1 MLVSTLIFMQYKSLR
16 YALEE
21 LQSVWGFRV
30 DLMVSY
36 GVDVRYHNHTDIL
49 SHFSGVGVDVVVPE
63 TIATAIRVSGN
74 GVDLVFPRQRYKG
87 LVQY

>member
-1 MLVSTLIFMQYKSLR
+1 
-16 YALEE
+16 
-21 LQSVWGFRV
+21 
-30 DLMVSY
+30 MVSY

-74 GVDLVFPRQRYKG
+74 GVDLVFPR
-87 LVQY
+87 